1 MSFQPS
7 ACCSVLF
14 ALVFAAHADTFTL
27 KDGSTLE
34 GAILREENA
43 SYVLEVQ
50 VTKSIKDERVVPK
63 DDVVKIQRSKPDLV
77 AFESIAKLAEIPD
90 MLTEEQYA
98 ERIRTVEKFLK
109 DHRGSDKSKEAR
121 AIIAKHKAEAN
132 EISAGG
138 IKLDGKIIP
147 PGEYRANALE
157 IDAGVAEKRI
167 RALLAEGLYL
177 QALRA
182 FSSFDADFRNTRQ
195 HSELLPLMLQ
205 AMRQH
210 ITQVE
215 QTLAGYDN
223 RMAERQTGLDR
234 MQMDDRRKTEA
245 ALKEENA
252 AFEARFKSEKDA
264 KLGWVSTDPHFKPSL
279 DETLTFGRQEIS
291 RLTNLSSMPQTD
303 AGKAYREALQKIQNA
318 ENAAAISAALSEA
331 RAATVPQKYLTTLEA
346 AAASATSALAPK

>member
-1 MSFQPS
+1 MSFQTA
-7 ACCSVLF
+7 ACCSVF
-14 ALVFAAHADTFTL
+14 CALVFAAHADTFTL
-27 KDGSTLE
+27 KDGSTLD
-34 GAILREENA
+34 GRILREENGT
-43 SYVLEVQ
+43 YVLEVQ
-50 VTKSIKDERVVPK
+50 VTRSIKDERIVPK
-63 DDVVKIQRSKPDLV
+63 EDVVKIQRAKPDLV
-77 AFESIAKLAEIPD
+77 AFESIATLAEIPD
-90 MLTEEQYA
+90 MLTEDQYA

-138 IKLDGKIIP
+138 IKVDGKIIP

-167 RALLAEGLYL
+167 RALLADGLYL

-195 HSELLPLMLQ
+195 HSELLPLILQ
-205 AMRQH
+205 AMKQH
-210 ITQVE
+210 IAQVE
-215 QTLAGYDN
+215 QTLAGYDK
-223 RMAERQTGLDR
+223 RMTDRQTGLDR
-234 MQMDDRRKTEA
+234 MQMEVRRSTEA
-245 ALKEENA
+245 ALKEESA

-291 RLTNLSSMPQTD
+291 RLTNLTATPQND

-318 ENAAAISAALSEA
+318 ENTTAISAAISEA
-331 RAATVPQKYLTTLEA
+331 RTAMVPQKYLATLEA

>member
-1 MSFQPS
+1 MNFQ
-7 ACCSVLF
+7 AATCFSVVC
-14 ALVFAAHADTFTL
+14 ALVASAHADTFTL

-34 GAILREENA
+34 GTILREENG

-63 DDVVKIQRSKPDLV
+63 ADVVKIQRTKADLV

-90 MLTEEQYA
+90 MLTEDQYA

-109 DHRGSDKSKEAR
+109 DHRGSSKSKEAR

-132 EISAGG
+132 EITAGG
-138 IKLDGKIIP
+138 IKIDGKIIP

-167 RALLAEGLYL
+167 RALLADGQYL

-182 FSSFDADFRNTRQ
+182 FSPFDADFRNTRQ
-195 HSELLPLMLQ
+195 YAGLLPLILQ
-205 AMRQH
+205 AMKQH
-210 ITQVE
+210 VAEVE
-215 QTLAGYDN
+215 QTLASYDQ
-223 RMAERQTGLDR
+223 RMAERQTGLAR
-234 MQMDDRRKTEA
+234 MRMDDRRNTEA
-245 ALKEENA
+245 ALKEETA
-252 AFEARFKSEKDA
+252 AFEARLKSEKEA
-264 KLGWVSTDPHFKPSL
+264 KLGWVSTDPYFKPSL
-279 DETLTFGRQEIS
+279 DETLSFGRQEIS

-318 ENAAAISAALSEA
+318 GNTAAITAALGEA
-331 RAATVPQKYLTTLEA
+331 RTAMVPQKYLATLEA

>member
-1 MSFQPS
+1 MSFHS
-7 ACCSVLF
+7 AACCFFLYS
-14 ALVFAAHADTFTL
+14 LVFAVHADTFTL

-34 GAILREENA
+34 GTILREVNG

-63 DDVVKIQRSKPDLV
+63 DDVVKIQKSKADLV

-98 ERIRTVEKFLK
+98 ERIRTLEKFLK

-138 IKLDGKIIP
+138 IKIDGKIIP

-157 IDAGVAEKRI
+157 IDAGLAEKRI
-167 RALLAEGLYL
+167 RALLADGQYL

-182 FSSFDADFRNTRQ
+182 YSNFEADFRNTRQ
-195 HSELLPLMLQ
+195 YAGLQPLMLQ
-205 AMRQH
+205 TMNQYIA
-210 ITQVE
+210 QVG
-215 QTLAGYDN
+215 QTLAGYDK
-223 RMAERQTGLDR
+223 RIAERQTGLAR
-234 MQMDDRRKTEA
+234 MQMEDRRNTEA
-245 ALKEENA
+245 ALKEQTA
-252 AFEARFKSEKDA
+252 TFEARLKNEKDA
-264 KLGWVSTDPHFKPSL
+264 KIGWVSTDPYFKPSL
-279 DETLTFGRQEIS
+279 DETLSFGKQEIS
-291 RLTNLSSMPQTD
+291 RLTSLSTIPQSD
-303 AGKAYREALQKIQNA
+303 AGKAYREALLKIQNA
-318 ENAAAISAALSEA
+318 NNTTAINAALSEA
-331 RAATVPQKYLTTLEA
+331 RAAMVPQKYLTTLEA